1 MSYEK
6 TLSLIY
12 SNDLVMEELKKL
24 FDEEIENARPKLKGQ
39 DDEALGQEYR
49 AYIKAKEMIDDS
61 FIKIKMLQTNQGST
75 NGVRYK

>member
-12 SNDLVMEELKKL
+12 SNDLVMEELQKL
-24 FDEEIENARPKLKGQ
+24 FHEEIENARPKVTGQ
-39 DDEALGQEYR
+39 DDEKLGQEYR
-49 AYIKAKEMIDDS
+49 AYIKAKEMIHDS